1 MKNFFEKS
9 FNISLV
15 MGVLAV
21 LFCIP
26 SMRNFVFIFFALGA
40 GFLGFILCCANIVFT
55 QKFNLKQQPAG
66 MMILSLFLNSVP
78 LFYMMVQIMQHQSGK

>member
-1 MKNFFEKS
+1 MKRFFERS
-9 FNISLV
+9 FNFSLV
-15 MGVLAV
+15 MGALAV
-21 LFCIP
+21 LFTIGCLSKP
-26 SMRNFVFIFFALGA
+26 MFIFPALGA

-78 LFYMMVQIMQHQSGK
+78 LFYMMVQIMQHQGGK